1 MSDAQTKEAGDELS
15 TACGMLRRAEKV
27 QILCHSSPDG
37 DTIGSAFALG
47 RALIDAGKTVRIRCA
62 DAFPDKY
69 EYICGGLDFSDFT
82 PDLTV
87 ASDVASESLLGD
99 GLADCRGRVDLCI
112 DHHPSNTLYAG
123 FTLLR
128 PKAAATC
135 EIMADV
141 IDRLGLPVTPV
152 IAGCLYTG
160 VATDTGCFRYS
171 NTRPATLRLAA
182 RLVELGADSA
192 KINKRMF
199 ETVSRQRL
207 ALEQRAL
214 ATLEYHMDGRV
225 AVITVTHAMCVE
237 TGVED
242 SETEGIPSIPA
253 RIAGVSVG
261 ITVKEKEDGGIKVS
275 VRTGSGVNAS
285 AICAR
290 LGGGGHANAAG
301 CAFTGRTVE
310 QAKQAM
316 LQAAQA
322 VLGATADS
330 PGPPDRD
337 ESI

>member
-1 MSDAQTKEAGDELS
+1 MSDAQTAGADGELAA
-15 TACGMLRRAEKV
+15 ACGMLCRAEKV

-62 DAFPDKY
+62 DAFPNKY
-69 EYICGGLDFSDFT
+69 EYICGGLDFPDFA

-112 DHHPSNTLYAG
+112 DHHPSNTRYAA

-128 PKAAATC
+128 SKAAASC

-141 IDRLGLPVTPV
+141 LDRLGLPITRV
-152 IAGCLYTG
+152 IADCLYTG
-160 VATDTGCFRYS
+160 IATDTGCFRYS

-192 KINKRMF
+192 RINKRMF
-199 ETVSRQRL
+199 ETVSRERL
-207 ALEQRAL
+207 ALELRAL
-214 ATLEYHMDGRV
+214 ATLEYHMGGRV
-225 AVITVTHAMCVE
+225 AVITVTHAMCAE

-242 SETEGIPSIPA
+242 SETEGIPSLPI
-253 RIAGVSVG
+253 RIAGVLAG
-261 ITVKEKEDGGIKVS
+261 ITVKEKADGTIKIS

-301 CAFTGRTVE
+301 CAFTGTVE
-310 QAKQAM
+310 QARQAI
-316 LQAAQA
+316 LQATQA
-322 VLGATADS
+322 VLGAAAD
-330 PGPPDRD
+330 
-337 ESI
+337 